1 MPMIVNPGKP
11 AQKLNEVEI
20 ISAPAGAVNDD
31 RAGYA
36 GDCVWVID
44 GATDCSAEKYLPG
57 QSDAAWLAEKFHRGL
72 LAGAP
77 GSALPL
83 PDLIEDITQSVRA
96 DFEAEAVR
104 EVPGRGHRP
113 SAAALIGRLDGG
125 ILSTV
130 ALGDCQ
136 LFVAQPG
143 RPAALCGTDRS
154 RLGDRAAIGR
164 IQAAMQEHNLDWL
177 AARSML
183 KPRSDAGRVM
193 MNVPGGYGV
202 LSIDMTP
209 PGLIHREAIPLERGA
224 RLLLATDGF
233 ARLYE
238 VFDAY
243 SEATLLDAAFEKGL
257 AALIKELRTLEDRD
271 AACDKAPRLKPR
283 DDATAVLAIAE

>member
-1 MPMIVNPGKP
+1 MRLGSRRSFIAAFSPARPVPLCRCRTSSKTLPNRSVPILKP
-11 AQKLNEVEI
+11 RPFAKCQ
-20 ISAPAGAVNDD
+20 AAGIAL
-31 RAGYA
+31 R
-36 GDCVWVID
+36 
-44 GATDCSAEKYLPG
+44 LR
-57 QSDAAWLAEKFHRGL
+57 LL
-72 LAGAP
+72 LAGLTAESSQRLRSAIASFLSRSRAGPRPYAAPTAP
-77 GSALPL
+77 GLATGP
-83 PDLIEDITQSVRA
+83 
-96 DFEAEAVR
+96 
-104 EVPGRGHRP
+104 
-113 SAAALIGRLDGG
+113 
-125 ILSTV
+125 
-130 ALGDCQ
+130 
-136 LFVAQPG
+136 
-143 RPAALCGTDRS
+143 
-154 RLGDRAAIGR
+154 AIGR